1 MPSLGV
7 VCLFVSVGHPTLDAE
22 CLNTTVVVVL
32 GMHRSG
38 TSSAAGT
45 LVRLGG
51 AAPKHL
57 IAPNVYNERGY
68 WESRVIMDLNGA
80 ILAAGGSDWKDW
92 RKFDLDKIDALEA
105 DVLRARAK
113 RALAG
118 EFGGAGLAVM
128 KDPLMCRLMPFWRP
142 VFDDA
147 KWSVRALLPIRSPLE
162 VAQSLNRR
170 ERIGPA
176 YGCLL
181 WLRHVLDAEAETRG
195 MPRAILDWPQFL
207 GDSRKALGRANEQLG
222 VTWPYWGD
230 SGLAVID
237 RFLSADLRHQRAS
250 ETDLGAHAAVND
262 LVRRTYAAMLDLVGD
277 PRDSRTLRTL
287 DDLRAGFETASA
299 IFDSPMREAK
309 EDVRQVRSQAAAE
322 IARGEAVGARVADRS
337 RDPMRPRSRFLWKPR
352 SKHSAALLGDAKSL
366 EAIRKSLFF
375 NSAHY
380 LETNPDVRAAGID
393 PAFHYLVYGGRERRD
408 PGPFFSTKAYLS
420 RYPDVAEAD
429 INALLHYET
438 RGRRENRIV
447 PV

>member
-1 MPSLGV
+1 
-7 VCLFVSVGHPTLDAE
+7 LFVSVGHPTLDAE
-22 CLNTTVVVVL
+22 RLNTTAVVVL

-57 IAPNVYNERGY
+57 IGPNVYNEKGY
-68 WESRVIMDLNGA
+68 WESRVIMDLNEA
-80 ILAAGGSDWKDW
+80 VLAAGGSDWKDW
-92 RKFDLDKIDALEA
+92 RKFELDKIDALEA
-105 DVLRARAK
+105 DALRARAK

-118 EFGGAGLAVM
+118 EFEGVGLAVM

-170 ERIGPA
+170 DRIGPA

-222 VTWPYWGD
+222 VTWPYWGE

-237 RFLSADLRHQRAS
+237 RFLSADLRHHRAS
-250 ETDLGAHAAVND
+250 EADLGAHAAVND
-262 LVRRTYAAMLDLVGD
+262 LVRRTYAAMLDLVRDPGD
-277 PRDSRTLRTL
+277 SGALRTL
-287 DDLRAGFETASA
+287 DDLRAGFEIASA
-299 IFDSPMREAK
+299 IFDCPMREAK
-309 EDVRQVRSQAAAE
+309 EEVRQVRSQAAAE
-322 IARGEAVGARVADRS
+322 IARAPAVVAPVADRS
-337 RDPMRPRSRFLWKPR
+337 RDPMRARSRFLWKRR
-352 SKHSAALLGDAKSL
+352 SKHSAAPLGDAKSL

-375 NSAHY
+375 NSAYY

-393 PAFHYLVYGGRERRD
+393 PAFHYLVHGGREGRD
-408 PGPFFSTKAYLS
+408 PGPFFSSKAYLA
-420 RYPDVAEAD
+420 RYPDVAEANV
-429 INALLHYET
+429 NALLHYET
-438 RGRRENRIV
+438 LGRRENRVIAV
-447 PV
+447 